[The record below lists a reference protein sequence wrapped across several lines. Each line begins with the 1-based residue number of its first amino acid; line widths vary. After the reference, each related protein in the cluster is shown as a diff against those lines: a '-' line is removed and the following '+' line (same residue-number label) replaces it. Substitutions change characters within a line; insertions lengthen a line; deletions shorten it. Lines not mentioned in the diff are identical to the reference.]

1 MALFRNHQIFS
12 QLFFNYFSYLCI
24 SHRLIYFKSKR
35 YMTKKNLRNFA
46 SLLEIM
52 ADLREKCPWDR
63 EQTMLS
69 LRTNTIEECFE
80 LVDSILNNDKN
91 AIKEE
96 LGDVL
101 LHIVFYSK
109 IAEEEKSFDIG
120 DVIEAL
126 CEKLIYRHPHIY
138 STTEVSGVDD
148 VKSNWEALKQ
158 KKKKSGGLLSGVPR
172 SMPALPK
179 ATRIGEKAAS
189 VGFDWE
195 KREDVWAKVKEEISE
210 LEVEMRVGEGN
221 REKIESEFGDVFF
234 ALTNAARLY
243 GIDPETA
250 LERTNKKFSSRFT
263 YLEDRVRERG
273 VSLRDLSL
281 AEMDEIWDEAKGLE
295 DK

>member
-1 MALFRNHQIFS
+1 M
-12 QLFFNYFSYLCI
+12 
-24 SHRLIYFKSKR
+24 KE
-35 YMTKKNLRNFA
+35 NLKNFA

-52 ADLREKCPWDR
+52 AELREKCPWDR

-80 LVDSILNNDKN
+80 LTDSILNGEKN

-109 IAEEEKSFDIG
+109 IAEEQKMFDIG
-120 DVIEAL
+120 DVIETL
-126 CEKLIYRHPHIY
+126 CEKLMYRHPHIY
-138 STTEVSGVDD
+138 GDTVANSTEEV
-148 VKSNWEALKQ
+148 KKNWEALKQ
-158 KKKKSGGLLSGVPR
+158 KKKKEGGLLSGVPR

-210 LEVEMRVGEGN
+210 LEVEMREDTIYN
-221 REKIESEFGDVFF
+221 REKIEAEFGDVFF

-250 LERTNKKFSSRFT
+250 LERTNKKFTSRFN
-263 YLEDRVRERG
+263 YLEGKVREKG
-273 VSLRDLSL
+273 LTLRDLTL
-281 AEMDEIWDEAKGLE
+281 GEMDEIWNEAKGLE
-295 DK
+295 